1 MIKKVDLVRYKLE
14 KQLRSE
20 IEIQSRLQLVY
31 NSNLIHRHNNI
42 LRMYGYFWDDKRVF
56 LILEYAPYGELYKE
70 LHRKKQ
76 FSEKRAAYYIRAI
89 ADAVSYCHKMNVIHR
104 DIKPENILLGL
115 NVINA

>member
-1 MIKKVDLVRYKLE
+1 
-14 KQLRSE
+14 
-20 IEIQSRLQLVY
+20 
-31 NSNLIHRHNNI
+31 
-42 LRMYGYFWDDKRVF
+42 MYGYFWDDKRVF
-56 LILEYAPYGELYKE
+56 LILEYAPGGELYKE

-115 NVINA
+115 NVLDT